1 MKLVL
6 DTNIFIS
13 SFFWG
18 GNPRKIMVRIIDGK
32 DMLFVSDEIL
42 QEVFSV
48 MSRPKFN
55 VGCIQVTRFIESIE
69 EIAYRVPTL
78 GTIQG
83 VCRDSDD
90 DKILECAVLG
100 NVDFIISGD
109 SDLLSLKEFRQIPV
123 ITVLEY
129 MNKIEKINEKMPNA

>member
-32 DMLFVSDEIL
+32 DLLFVSDEIL

-48 MSRPKFN
+48 MLRPKFN
-55 VGCIQVTRFIESIE
+55 VSRIQVTRFIESIE
-69 EIAYRVPTL
+69 EIAHRVPTL

-109 SDLLSLKEFRQIPV
+109 SDLLSLKEFREIPV
-123 ITVLEY
+123 VTVLEY
-129 MNKIEKINEKMPNA
+129 MNKIEKTNETMPNA